1 MQNKFFFT
9 IITLLSLFCT
19 QPNKKSRFGDILLE
33 NISMHYSAKGFAKE
47 LLIYLPDFT
56 IYFAKEQIH
65 SEKRANLEIAT
76 KKNVPLSAKNYVKL
90 LYQNENL
97 VVMKMKNQLQGRAIG
112 FVLNFEK
119 SDLETLK
126 KYQFEYLFL
135 AEPSKLAFKSLSQ
148 ILVWGSIYCTGSPPK
163 KSGLKSRMR
172 PRMRIVNSKILS
184 DLKTRGKKLNQK
196 PLIFFFSN
204 QSNFLG

>member
-9 IITLLSLFCT
+9 TIILLSFFCT

-65 SEKRANLEIAT
+65 SEKRANLEIAR
-76 KKNVPLSAKNYVKL
+76 KKNVPLSVANYVKL

-97 VVMKMKNQLQGRAIG
+97 VVMKMNHQLQGRVIG

-119 SDLETLK
+119 SDLEILK

-135 AEPSKLAFKSLSQ
+135 AEPTKLVFKSLSQ
-148 ILVWGSIYCTGSPPK
+148 ILVWGSIYCTGSPPE

-172 PRMRIVNSKILS
+172 IVNSKVLS
-184 DLKTRGKKLNQK
+184 DLKTRGKKLNKK